1 MKWGEREREREAKNA
16 EFHFVIELTAYNLG
30 KFKVELNSVLLK
42 DFWSVCTLF
51 QAQIIGWT

>member
-16 EFHFVIELTAYNLG
+16 AFQLVLELTAYNLG
-30 KFKVELNSVLLK
+30 KFKVVLNSVLLK
-42 DFWSVCTLF
+42 DFWSVCKLF